1 MTTAAR
7 AFINVPVRVTAVQW
21 TGHNLAEVQAFLA
34 PASPLYQ
41 PGAKRK
47 KPMDDIAPLL
57 QVNVRDNDADAQW
70 AATGPHFKLQT
81 VPLHGWIVKR
91 SDTQE
96 LSVVDR
102 DTFAA
107 SYEERLGDAGL
118 AGGVATAFPAN
129 APIAATHPRALTT
142 SDARVE
148 HSVSREPAADE
159 SGATIDR
166 S

>member
-107 SYEERLGDAGL
+107 TYEERLTDAKQ
-118 AGGVATAFPAN
+118 ASHAAAFGMG

>member
-107 SYEERLGDAGL
+107 TYEERLGDGS
-118 AGGVATAFPAN
+118 VAAFPLG
-129 APIAATHPRALTT
+129 APIVATHPRATT
-142 SDARVE
+142 SDSRIA
-148 HSVSREPAADE
+148 HSREPAADDQG
-159 SGATIDR
+159 STIDR
-166 S
+166 EDV